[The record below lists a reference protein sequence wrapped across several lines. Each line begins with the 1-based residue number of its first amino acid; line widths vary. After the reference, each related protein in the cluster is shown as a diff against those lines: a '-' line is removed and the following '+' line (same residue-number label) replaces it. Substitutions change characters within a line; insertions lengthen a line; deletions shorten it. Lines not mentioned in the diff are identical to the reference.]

1 MNLITFSA
9 TYSHLYTMLLQM
21 QEEHIQAYFSRM

>member
-9 TYSHLYTMLLQM
+9 VSP
-21 QEEHIQAYFSRM
+21 